1 MEGKKMKK
9 KISIFL
15 IAALLVSGLSF
26 FYLQNTATKVA
37 AEVGTEIGMEAPGF
51 SLVNMNN
58 QEVSLSDY
66 QGKKVFLNF
75 WASWCPPCRKEMP
88 DMQKLH
94 EEYGSEE
101 VAILAVNV
109 GESKSTAANF
119 MMQNGLSFPVLLDN
133 SKDTAR
139 NYLVRGIPSSY
150 FLDQNGIIEE
160 KVVGAVSYE
169 KMLELNGI
177 EE

>member
-1 MEGKKMKK
+1 MNK

-15 IAALLVSGLSF
+15 IAALIVVGLSF
-26 FYLQNTATKVA
+26 FFLQSPGNGVVS
-37 AEVGTEIGMEAPGF
+37 AEVGTEIGMQAPDF
-51 SLVNMNN
+51 TLKNMNN
-58 QEVSLSDY
+58 NEVSLSDY
-66 QGKKVFLNF
+66 RGQKVFLNF

-94 EEYGSEE
+94 EEYGAEE

>member
-75 WASWCPPCRKEMP
+75 WASWCPPCREEMP

-94 EEYGSEE
+94 QEYGNEIA
-101 VAILAVNV
+101 VLAVNI
-109 GESKSTAANF
+109 GESKSTVANF
-119 MMQNGLSFPVLLDN
+119 MMQNKLNLPVLLDLN
-133 SKDTAR
+133 KSIAQ
-139 NYLVRGIPSSY
+139 NYLVRAIPTTY
-150 FLDQNGIIEE
+150 ILDKDGIIIE
-160 KVVGAVSYE
+160 KTFGALSYQS
-169 KMLELNGI
+169 MLDLGGI
-177 EE
+177 EK

>member
-1 MEGKKMKK
+1 MQKKV
-9 KISIFL
+9 SIL
-15 IAALLVSGLSF
+15 LVVALLVGGASF
-26 FYLQNTATKVA
+26 FYLQNNTTKVA
-37 AEVGTEIGMEAPGF
+37 AEIGTEVGMQAPDF
-51 SLVNMNN
+51 TLENMNGE
-58 QEVSLSDY
+58 QVSLSDY
-66 QGKKVFLNF
+66 QGQKVFLNF

-94 EEYGSEE
+94 EKYGSEE
-101 VAILAVNV
+101 LVILAVNV
-109 GESKSTAANF
+109 GEGKSTAANF

-150 FLDQNGIIEE
+150 FLDQDGIIKE
-160 KVVGAVSYE
+160 KVVGAVSYQ

-177 EE
+177 EK

>member
-1 MEGKKMKK
+1 V
-9 KISIFL
+9 
-15 IAALLVSGLSF
+15 ALLVGGASF
-26 FYLQNTATKVA
+26 FYLQNNTTKVA
-37 AEVGTEIGMEAPGF
+37 AEIGTEVGMQAPGF
-51 SLVNMNN
+51 TLENMNGE
-58 QEVSLSDY
+58 QVSLSDY
-66 QGKKVFLNF
+66 QGQKVFLNF

-101 VAILAVNV
+101 VVILAVNV
-109 GESKSTAANF
+109 GENKSTAANF

-139 NYLVRGIPSSY
+139 NYLIRGIPSSY
-150 FLDQNGIIEE
+150 FLDQNGIIKE
-160 KVVGAVSYE
+160 KAFGAVSYE
-169 KMLELNGI
+169 KMLELNRI